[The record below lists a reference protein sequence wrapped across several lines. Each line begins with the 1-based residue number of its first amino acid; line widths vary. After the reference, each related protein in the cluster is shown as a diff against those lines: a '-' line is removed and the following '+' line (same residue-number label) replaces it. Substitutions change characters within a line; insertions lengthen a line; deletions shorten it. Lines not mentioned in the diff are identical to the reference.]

1 MTVMR
6 RRVDICSLVSGA
18 AIAALG
24 VLLWL
29 AAEDR
34 IDLGLPDLVP
44 AVLAAAGAALLTSGL
59 RREDRD

>member
-1 MTVMR
+1 MTAR
-6 RRVDICSLVSGA
+6 RPVDICSLISGA

-29 AAEDR
+29 AAEGVVELGFE
-34 IDLGLPDLVP
+34 DLAP

-59 RREDRD
+59 RRGNGP

>member
-1 MTVMR
+1 MR

-29 AAEDR
+29 AAEGH